1 MTEPK
6 TNSPR
11 RLRLS
16 HLLRPYWPTLGLA
29 LIAVLG
35 ETAADLAEPWPLKI
49 VLDYVLQSKH
59 MPDWLAAVV
68 HRLAGT
74 SQIAILNAA
83 VGAVAIIALV
93 GAVSTYTEKYFTTSV
108 GQWVTHDLRRTLYH
122 HIHRLRCP
130 STTSPAPAT

>member
-6 TNSPR
+6 THSPR

-59 MPDWLAAVV
+59 MPDWLAGVV

-74 SQIAILNAA
+74 SQDCHSEFGCLARWPSSRSWERLAHILKSISPPA
-83 VGAVAIIALV
+83 
-93 GAVSTYTEKYFTTSV
+93 SV
-108 GQWVTHDLRRTLYH
+108 NG
-122 HIHRLRCP
+122 
-130 STTSPAPAT
+130 